1 MKQQFFK
8 DIDPNVFL
16 AWHPYIFRG
25 VPLLKSML
33 YVLIL
38 TSLSLAIFMGTAT
51 AHNPSEAG
59 GSAHTHQLPPPWTY
73 HVAMVFL
80 GFTSLAG
87 GAFTARYLK
96 QRTGWIG
103 LHKKL
108 ALIGV
113 VFVLAG
119 LSIAA
124 YMVSVYMETFF
135 VREMH
140 AYLGASV
147 FAFLIVTPMLGI
159 LQFRSR
165 DMRIHTIHRWSG
177 RITIMLVLLT
187 IIAGIQMVQTVLAQ
201 SAGSG
206 M

>member
-1 MKQQFFK
+1 
-8 DIDPNVFL
+8 
-16 AWHPYIFRG
+16 
-25 VPLLKSML
+25 ML

-38 TSLSLAIFMGTAT
+38 SSLSLAIFMGTAT
-51 AHNPSEAG
+51 AHDPSEAG
-59 GSAHTHQLPPPWTY
+59 GGAHTHQLPPPWPY
-73 HVAMVFL
+73 HIAMVFL

-96 QRTGWIG
+96 HRKGWIG

-108 ALIGV
+108 ALIGIV
-113 VFVLAG
+113 LVLAG
-119 LSIAA
+119 LSIAV
-124 YMVSVYMETFF
+124 YMVSAYMETFF

-177 RITIMLVLLT
+177 RITIMLILLT

>member
-1 MKQQFFK
+1 
-8 DIDPNVFL
+8 
-16 AWHPYIFRG
+16 
-25 VPLLKSML
+25 LLKAVL
-33 YVLIL
+33 YVLIFTL
-38 TSLSLAIFMGTAT
+38 LSLAVFTGTAI

-59 GSAHTHQLPPPWTY
+59 DSAHTNQLPPPWPY

-103 LHKKL
+103 LHKRL

-124 YMVSVYMETFF
+124 YMVSAYMDTFF

-140 AYLGASV
+140 AYLGAGV
-147 FAFLIVTPMLGI
+147 FAFLIVTPILGI
-159 LQFRSR
+159 FQFRSKDKR
-165 DMRIHTIHRWSG
+165 MHIIHRWSG
-177 RITIMLVLLT
+177 RITIVLILFT
-187 IIAGIQMVQTVLAQ
+187 IIAGIQMVQTVLAH
-201 SAGSG
+201 SAVSG